1 MHLGVPPVLRGAHE
15 LSLIDRILESASFPP
30 RLAIEARIQRC
41 LAKYN
46 DAMLGDMEGSV
57 RETLVQMCDRELE
70 HIPLSLSGNLDSHLA
85 FSFFVAKL
93 HVYTLALLKEVRGAK
108 NKRRFD
114 PYSRGATFRG
124 LGMTAANRV
133 VDIYCNSLDAS
144 ATKPESHLINSFLAM
159 PKAYFRGVLLATF
172 FLLKYFAL
180 NTGCIEEDRSNA
192 RNKISM
198 VYAKLKEIAPHPFS
212 EHGRAATVI
221 ELLCRH
227 GDTTSTDPWIDVE
240 DHAGASVTW
249 SALILSGKIGG
260 RGWKRAILEKT
271 MPISPPLGDEI
282 SEAAQ
287 GSDFTPDSEM
297 LGSALSHESGSLSE
311 DIWDQPFLDLL
322 DFNPDELNRGD
333 GNKQAWQSYF
343 ETWSQRM

>member
-1 MHLGVPPVLRGAHE
+1 MHLGVPPILRGAQE
-15 LSLIDRILESASFPP
+15 LSLIDKILESASFPA

-41 LAKYN
+41 LTKYN
-46 DAMLGDMEGSV
+46 DVMLGDMEGSA
-57 RETLVQMCDRELE
+57 RETLVQLWDRELE

-93 HVYTLALLKEVRGAK
+93 HIYTLALLKEVRGAR

-114 PYSRGATFRG
+114 PCSRGATFRT

-133 VDIYCNSLDAS
+133 IEIYCNSLDAS
-144 ATKPESHLINSFLAM
+144 ATKPEPHLINSFLAM
-159 PKAYFRGVLLATF
+159 PKAFFRGVLLATF

-180 NTGCIEEDRSNA
+180 STGCIEEERSSA

-198 VYAKLKEIAPHPFS
+198 VYAKLREIAPHPFS

-227 GDTTSTDPWIDVE
+227 GGTAGTDPWIDVE
-240 DHAGASVTW
+240 DHAGASIAW
-249 SALILSGKIGG
+249 SAVILSGKVGA
-260 RGWKRAILEKT
+260 RGWRRAILEKT
-271 MPISPPLGDEI
+271 MPISPPHGDE
-282 SEAAQ
+282 STEAQ
-287 GSDFTPDSEM
+287 GSEFTPDSEM
-297 LGSALSHESGSLSE
+297 LGSALSHESESLSE

-333 GNKQAWQSYF
+333 GNKEAWKSYF
-343 ETWSQRM
+343 ENWGQRM